1 MPKLRDLDKLNPPIA
16 VVILNEIRM
25 PNMKLIKTVLAT
37 TLTLAAASTF
47 AAPVEQ
53 QTEEKVVVS
62 TQEQPETQGQAATD
76 ATATEAPAST
86 PAPTN

>member
-1 MPKLRDLDKLNPPIA
+1 
-16 VVILNEIRM
+16 
-25 PNMKLIKTVLAT
+25 MKLIKTLLAT

-47 AAPVEQ
+47 AAPVEA
-53 QTEEKVVVS
+53 QTEDKVVVS
-62 TQEQPETQGQAATD
+62 TQEQPETQAATD

>member
-1 MPKLRDLDKLNPPIA
+1 
-16 VVILNEIRM
+16 
-25 PNMKLIKTVLAT
+25 MKLIKTVLAT

-76 ATATEAPAST
+76 ATATDATATEAPAST